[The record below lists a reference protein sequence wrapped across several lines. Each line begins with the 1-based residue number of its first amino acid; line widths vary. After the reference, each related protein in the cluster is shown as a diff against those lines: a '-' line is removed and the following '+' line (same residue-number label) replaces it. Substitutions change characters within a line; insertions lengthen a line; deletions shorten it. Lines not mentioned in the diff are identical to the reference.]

1 MIQFAS
7 KSRWVWNQ
15 SIKPAC
21 KEYSMFV
28 FVFCFLF
35 LFVLFVLSCFFTTFV
50 LKLFNT
56 QWLIYMAKDLLS
68 RFGKVYCKLLKQN
81 KNELFV
87 GSLLRIQLSDLSGY
101 PFIFGAQFWQ
111 ETSWVE
117 PKYKKSVTWS
127 SLTVTR
133 KYVNGVCAIFSNTVD
148 ARFVGGSVAV
158 VGQACLWATPALSI
172 KLKTKT
178 QIPHFLCFLCASIYR
193 LVNIMPV

>member
-1 MIQFAS
+1 M
-7 KSRWVWNQ
+7 
-15 SIKPAC
+15 
-21 KEYSMFV
+21 
-28 FVFCFLF
+28 
-35 LFVLFVLSCFFTTFV
+35 
-50 LKLFNT
+50 
-56 QWLIYMAKDLLS
+56 
-68 RFGKVYCKLLKQN
+68 
-81 KNELFV
+81 FV

-193 LVNIMPV
+193 LVNIMPVQSTASEVFYQLRKRPWLFHRVLEAPNRHIRFCHWGINVVV